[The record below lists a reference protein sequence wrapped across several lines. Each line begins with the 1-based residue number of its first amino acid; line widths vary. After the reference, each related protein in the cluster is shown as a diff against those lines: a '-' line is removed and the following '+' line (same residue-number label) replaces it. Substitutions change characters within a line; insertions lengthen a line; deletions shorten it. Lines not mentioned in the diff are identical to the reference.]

1 MVISCLRKKG
11 NNMALFQNDDSIFNR
26 EFLRRC
32 MVRLVSGL
40 ILTIVGGCVTAA
52 VMMMFGD

>member
-1 MVISCLRKKG
+1 
-11 NNMALFQNDDSIFNR
+11 MALFQNDDSIFNR

-32 MVRLVSGL
+32 MVRLVSGI
-40 ILTIVGGCVTAA
+40 ILAVIGGIVSAM